1 MSASGLAVR
10 VGAVVALAWVTGF
23 VLFTASIPDATPLAV
38 ATDAVVV
45 LTGGPGRLDRGLAL
59 MREGA
64 AKRML
69 ISGVDRSV
77 KPHELAVRYDAPDKL
92 FDCCVTLGREAIDTR
107 SNGIETAQWL
117 ERRGYDT
124 VRLITSDWH
133 MRRAAFE
140 LRQALL
146 GIVRLYGLDAGKGL
160 NHRSLGYILG
170 VKPTCVH
177 ESGPN
182 DFVQECWQR

>member
-1 MSASGLAVR
+1 ML
-10 VGAVVALAWVTGF
+10 L
-23 VLFTASIPDATPLAV
+23 PQPLDGRT
-38 ATDAVVV
+38 TDAIVV
-45 LTGGPGRLDRGLAL
+45 LTGGEGRLDRGLAL
-59 MREGA
+59 MQDGA

-77 KPHELAVRYDAPDKL
+77 KPHELAVRYDVPDKL
-92 FDCCVTLGREAIDTR
+92 FNCCITLGREAIDTR

-140 LRQALL
+140 LRLALPSDIVLVYDAVPSQPSFSTLFREYNKYVLRRIAALL
-146 GIVRLYGLDAGKGL
+146 GI
-160 NHRSLGYILG
+160 
-170 VKPTCVH
+170 
-177 ESGPN
+177 
-182 DFVQECWQR
+182 

>member
-1 MSASGLAVR
+1 M
-10 VGAVVALAWVTGF
+10 
-23 VLFTASIPDATPLAV
+23 
-38 ATDAVVV
+38 V
-45 LTGGPGRLDRGLAL
+45 LTGGEGRLDRGLAL
-59 MREGA
+59 MQDGA

-77 KPHELAVRYDAPDKL
+77 KPHELAVRYDVPDKL
-92 FDCCVTLGREAIDTR
+92 FNCCITLGREAIDTR

-140 LRQALL
+140 LRLALPSDIVLVYDAVPSQPSFSTLFREYNKYVLRRIAALL
-146 GIVRLYGLDAGKGL
+146 GI
-160 NHRSLGYILG
+160 
-170 VKPTCVH
+170 
-177 ESGPN
+177 
-182 DFVQECWQR
+182 

>member
-1 MSASGLAVR
+1 MTARLA
-10 VGAVVALAWVTGF
+10 ALILLAWGLGF
-23 VLFTASIPDATPLAV
+23 GWFALLLPQPLDNRT
-38 ATDAVVV
+38 TDAIVV
-45 LTGGPGRLDRGLAL
+45 LTGGEGRLDRGLAL
-59 MREGA
+59 MQDGA

-77 KPHELAVRYDAPDKL
+77 KPHELAVRYDVPDKL
-92 FDCCVTLGREAIDTR
+92 FNCCITLGREAIDTR

-140 LRQALL
+140 LRLALPSDIVLVYDAVPSQPSFSTLFREYNKYVLRRIAALL
-146 GIVRLYGLDAGKGL
+146 GI
-160 NHRSLGYILG
+160 
-170 VKPTCVH
+170 
-177 ESGPN
+177 
-182 DFVQECWQR
+182 